1 MKKLTDCLGE
11 VDFSSGDLSAVIIR
25 KDPRELNQQDLKKK
39 TQEAGTFLP
48 PEG

>member
-39 TQEAGTFLP
+39 DP
-48 PEG
+48 RSRNVPSS